1 MHQGVLWLIEG
12 VAIYQIATL
21 KEPPKWSL
29 LGIHMKQK
37 FNHINI
43 LISNYS

>member
-12 VAIYQIATL
+12 VVIYQIATL
-21 KEPPKWSL
+21 KEPPQWSL
-29 LGIHMKQK
+29 LGIQMKQK
-37 FNHINI
+37 SNHINI